1 MKRTI
6 LAAGLV
12 AIAMPVAA
20 QTDGFTSIPRV
31 ANAAAPD
38 GSTEDG
44 RAVAAEAVIGIIVA
58 AQLRPARFLQVEDAQ
73 RIRAVLLAD
82 GKLDDSEFD
91 LLDEL
96 ASGRIRAIMI
106 RAASG
111 KGQPAIT
118 GTVSGPTLAVF
129 DAMFGQHYEASWQA
143 ADQVSGWA
151 ELVRQAKFSDSAHTR
166 VRKFLAAKLLPA
178 AKEVTPANASKP
190 LITQL
195 GLLIK
200 RNGGLPEQDQA
211 FGKRLM
217 FEAFSDVD
225 AAMNGA
231 IYDGIYSWLNKPAAA
246 AKPPSGG

>member
-6 LAAGLV
+6 LVAVLV
-12 AIAMPVAA
+12 AIAMPAAA
-20 QTDGFTSIPRV
+20 QTDGFTRIPRV
-31 ANAAAPD
+31 ANAAATD

-58 AQLRPARFLQVEDAQ
+58 AQLRPARYLQVEDAQ

-96 ASGRIRAIMI
+96 ASGRIRAITI

-111 KGQPAIT
+111 KGQPVIT

-129 DAMFGQHYEASWQA
+129 DAMFGQHYQASWQA

-151 ELVRQAKFSDSAHTR
+151 ELVRQAKFSDGGHTR
-166 VRKFLAAKLLPA
+166 VRKLLAAKALAA
-178 AKEVTPANASKP
+178 AKEGTAANANKP
-190 LITQL
+190 LIT
-195 GLLIK
+195 LIGAMHK
-200 RNGGLPEQDQA
+200 RNEGLPEKDQA

-217 FEAFSDVD
+217 FEACSDAD
-225 AAMNGA
+225 AAMNGS
-231 IYDGIYSWLNKPAAA
+231 IYDWIYNWLNKPAVKPE
-246 AKPPSGG
+246 AKPAP